1 MRLRGTW
8 ADAASEMSQ
17 IAAILPAAGLGTRM
31 GAEMPK
37 QFLELNGTPIVILS
51 LRRIASC
58 SLVTDLIVA
67 TRADEVKRLEERIAR
82 EKFKQPVRVV
92 KGGDSRQD
100 SVAAALREVPN
111 DTEIVLV
118 HDAVRPFVTVEQITR
133 VIEEA
138 RRCHAAILGIP
149 AMDTVKEVKRASLP
163 EDVALV
169 TGTIP
174 RERLVMAQTPQV
186 FTTKLLKEA
195 FARAQSDGV
204 NASDEAGLV
213 ERLGHDVHV
222 VLGSERNMKITK
234 PADME
239 LARFYLDRETQKA

>member
-1 MRLRGTW
+1 MTR
-8 ADAASEMSQ
+8 

-31 GAEMPK
+31 GAETPK

-58 SLVTDLIVA
+58 PLVTELIVA
-67 TRADEVKRLEERIAR
+67 TRADQIQHLEERIAKER
-82 EKFKQPVRVV
+82 LKQPVRVI

-111 DTEIVLV
+111 EVEIVLV
-118 HDAVRPFVTVEQITR
+118 HDAVRPFVTVDQITR

-186 FTTKLLKEA
+186 FVTKLLKEA

-213 ERLGHDVHV
+213 ERLGRDVHV

-239 LARFYLDRETQKA
+239 LARFYLDCEAQKA